1 MKQLPLAALAA
12 IALTCAASAQPPSA
26 NDSYL
31 VLLGER
37 EALLL
42 AYSDLCLG
50 SADGIAKSGITRM
63 LTAHA
68 AEVQR
73 VTPNDDARGFY
84 RAARSLAAVQI
95 INSGTTNAAR
105 CLTLHQRAATLAM
118 THIGMQRP

>member
-1 MKQLPLAALAA
+1 MMKMHIALLAAVALSSAA
-12 IALTCAASAQPPSA
+12 IAQPTSSA
-26 NDSYL
+26 DSYL
-31 VLLGER
+31 ALLGER

-63 LTAHA
+63 LAAHA

-95 INSGTTNAAR
+95 MNSGTTNPAR
-105 CLTLHQRAATLAM
+105 CLVLHPRAAILAM